1 MKSYKG
7 TKRRRANLSGPHL
20 GLSDSDSESEA
31 SECSSPRKRI
41 YKGRN
46 QEMVGRVSCM
56 EIDDRKKTT
65 WVPVLVIMPSASDM
79 ELKTRDHLLVKS
91 FKDSRL

>member
-1 MKSYKG
+1 MKGYKG
-7 TKRRRANLSGPHL
+7 TKRRRSNIGNAGM
-20 GLSDSDSESEA
+20 SDSESESEA

-41 YKGRN
+41 YKGRL
-46 QEMVGRVSCM
+46 QDLIGRVLCM

-65 WVPVLVIMPSASDM
+65 WVPVLVIIPSASDM